1 MSRLRILKLKLEKT
15 QKKIGIQSLNK
26 NRKDSPHPN
35 FVSFSWDR

>member
-1 MSRLRILKLKLEKT
+1 MSRLRILKLKLET
-15 QKKIGIQSLNK
+15 TKKIGIQSLNK